1 MTERKEEIEAEKEE
15 IEKEREKNS
24 QIEQP
29 KGSND

>member
-1 MTERKEEIEAEKEE
+1 MTERKEETEAEKEE